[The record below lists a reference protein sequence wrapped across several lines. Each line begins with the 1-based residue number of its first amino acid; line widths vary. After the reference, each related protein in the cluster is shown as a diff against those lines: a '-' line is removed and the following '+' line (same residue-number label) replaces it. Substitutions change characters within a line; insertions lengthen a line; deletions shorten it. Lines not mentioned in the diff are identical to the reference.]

1 MPCGHKISTDSTEY
15 QLSIDFLQITGN
27 VGDVMSIEKAQ
38 HRLVAGDSEDRDV
51 LVSIAH
57 QGAALDLE

>member
-1 MPCGHKISTDSTEY
+1 
-15 QLSIDFLQITGN
+15 
-27 VGDVMSIEKAQ
+27 MSIEKAQ